1 MTAAARTAPEA
12 PPVVRV
18 ESLRKTYD
26 RGRVVAVDEVSFDVP
41 AGGSLGIVGESG
53 SGKTTTARLIVGLEE
68 PDAGRVL
75 FDGAEAGTGGSRAAR
90 RHRARTVQLVFQD
103 PYQSLD
109 PRQTVGDA
117 LDEVLRLHRDLDGPG
132 RARRRAEL
140 LGQVGLGTR
149 EAAAL
154 PRELSGGQRQRV
166 AIARALAADP
176 RVLVLDEAVA
186 ALDVSIQAQ
195 ILNLLSEIRR
205 DTGVALIFVSHDLE
219 VVRWVAEDVVV
230 MFRGAVI
237 ESGTTADVLD
247 HPEHPYTR
255 LLLSSVPRL
264 GWDPAEVSRAR
275 RDFLATR

>member
-1 MTAAARTAPEA
+1 MTATRSV
-12 PPVVRV
+12 PPVIQV
-18 ESLRKTYD
+18 EGLRKTYD
-26 RGRVVAVDEVSFDVP
+26 HGRVVAVDAVSFAVP

-75 FDGAEAGTGGSRAAR
+75 FDGQEIRAGSGRALR
-90 RHRARTVQLVFQD
+90 RQRARTVQLVFQD

-117 LDEVLRLHRDLDGPG
+117 IDEVLRLHRNLDAAG
-132 RARRRAEL
+132 RDRRRTEL
-140 LGQVGLGTR
+140 LGQVGLGVR

-176 RVLVLDEAVA
+176 RLLVLDEAVA

-230 MFRGAVI
+230 MFRGEVI
-237 ESGTTADVLD
+237 ESGATADVLE

-264 GWDPAEVSRAR
+264 GWDPAEVSKAR
-275 RDFLATR
+275 REFLAAG

>member
-1 MTAAARTAPEA
+1 MTDTH
-12 PPVVRV
+12 PVTRV
-18 ESLRKTYD
+18 EALRKTYD
-26 RGRVVAVDEVSFDVP
+26 HGRVTAVDDVSFEVP
-41 AGGSLGIVGESG
+41 VGGSLGIVGESG
-53 SGKTTTARLIVGLEE
+53 SGKTTTARMIVGLEE
-68 PDAGRVL
+68 PDAGRIL
-75 FDGAEAGTGGSRAAR
+75 FDGREIGTGGSRRLR
-90 RHRARTVQLVFQD
+90 RERARTVQLVFQD

-109 PRQTVGDA
+109 PRQSAGDA
-117 LDEVLRLHRDLDGPG
+117 IDEILRLHSGLETSAFDK
-132 RARRRAEL
+132 RRAEL

-176 RVLVLDEAVA
+176 RLLVLDEAVA

-219 VVRWVAEDVVV
+219 VVRWVADDVVV
-230 MFRGAVI
+230 MFRGAVV
-237 ESGTTADVLD
+237 ERGPTADVLSR
-247 HPEHPYTR
+247 PEHPYTR

-264 GWDPAEVSRAR
+264 GWDPAQVSQAR
-275 RDFLATR
+275 RDFLATP